1 MLYEWIVE
9 PFQYEFMQS
18 ALFAGLSIG
27 LVCAIL
33 SCFLVLKGWS
43 LMGDAISHAVL
54 PGIVLSYIFGIA
66 LPIGAFLSG
75 LFCALQTGFI
85 KNNSRLKE
93 DTILGVVYS
102 GMFAFGLVLFTK
114 VETNQHLMHILF
126 GNMLGIN
133 ETEYIQTITLSLSIF
148 FLVAIFSKQLLLYC
162 FDKSH
167 ARIVGLPVEFIHYSL
182 LIMISLTV
190 VAAIQAVGVVLVVA
204 LLISPG
210 ITAFIL
216 VNNFWVM
223 LLVAI
228 IFSLVTI
235 FLGILI
241 SFHIDG
247 ATGACIVLLQAF
259 CFCVVLLLNK
269 LKIKKNI
276 IRIKKSSVVEN
287 KVVNEMGQA

>member
-1 MLYEWIVE
+1 MLFEWFIQ
-9 PFQYEFMQS
+9 PFQYEFMQR
-18 ALFAGLSIG
+18 ALLAGLSVG

-54 PGIVLSYIFGIA
+54 PGIVLSYILGIA
-66 LPIGAFLSG
+66 LPIGAFISG
-75 LFCALQTGFI
+75 FLCALLTGFI

-102 GMFAFGLVLFTK
+102 GMFALGLVLFTK
-114 VETNQHLMHILF
+114 IETNQHLMHILF

-133 ETEYIQTITLSLSIF
+133 DNEYIQTIVLSLTIF
-148 FLVAIFSKQLLLYC
+148 AIVVIFSKQLLLYC
-162 FDKSH
+162 FDSSH
-167 ARIVGLPVEFIHYSL
+167 ARVVGLPVHFIHYSL
-182 LIMISLTV
+182 LIMISLAV

-210 ITAFIL
+210 ITAFVL
-216 VNNFWVM
+216 VKNFWVM
-223 LLVAI
+223 IFIAI
-228 IFSLVTI
+228 IFSLTTI
-235 FLGILI
+235 CLGILI

-259 CFCVVLLLNK
+259 CFCCVLLFNR
-269 LKIKKNI
+269 LKINKNTM
-276 IRIKKSSVVEN
+276 KSKQQKQVFSH
-287 KVVNEMGQA
+287 